1 MTRPIVFLDTET
13 TGIHPGRRV
22 WEVAMIKRD
31 EHGDRESHIFFDNV
45 ALSTADPYALRLS
58 GFYERHPSYT
68 EGKLVKGASLLN
80 KYEASRRIER
90 WTRGATIVG
99 LVPNF
104 DTETLDKQLRNVE
117 CLPAWDYHL
126 VDVRA
131 LALGWLAGCGW
142 QVPLDVKTD
151 QLAALCG
158 HPAAPDDERHTAL
171 GDVRWTRDWYD
182 RITSVETDPAEQL
195 LDEIFGATS
204 VGVSIR
210 VQPAGSDS

>member
-1 MTRPIVFLDTET
+1 MTGQPIVFLDTET
-13 TGIHPGRRV
+13 TGIHPGRRA

-31 EHGDRESHIFFDNV
+31 EHGDRESHIFLDNV
-45 ALSTADPYALRLS
+45 GLASADPYALRLS
-58 GFYERHPSYT
+58 GFYDRHPSYT

-80 KYEASRRIER
+80 KYEAARRIER

-104 DTETLDKQLRNVE
+104 DTETLDKQLRNVDL
-117 CLPAWDYHL
+117 LPAWDYHL

-142 QVPLDVKTD
+142 TVPVATPTD

-158 HPAAPDDERHTAL
+158 HPAAPDDERHTAM
-171 GDVRWTRDWYD
+171 GDARWTRDWYD
-182 RITSVETDPAEQL
+182 HITNVDTDPDEHLLEQTL
-195 LDEIFGATS
+195 GATAAS
-204 VGVSIR
+204 VNMR
-210 VQPAGSDS
+210 VAS